1 MKDMIRLRSI
11 ASAFICVL
19 ILAACASEPPKPI
32 VKEKL
37 SERSATVTAIDYQT
51 RLVTLR
57 GTSGNS
63 LTLVVDSDVKNFGQ
77 VKVGDK
83 VTVSYYQ
90 GFAAEVK
97 KPGTGVKGVEQTAA
111 GATGAPGERPG
122 VGVGAM
128 IRTTVIIES
137 VDTSF
142 DTVTFRRQ
150 DGSVRTIAVSDPN
163 IRKAIHDLK
172 KGDEVEVSYIEAVAI
187 EVTPAEE

>member
-1 MKDMIRLRSI
+1 MKHTIHLRSI
-11 ASAFICVL
+11 PLALICAVM
-19 ILAACASEPPKPI
+19 LAACASEPPKPI

-37 SERSATVTAIDYQT
+37 SERSATVTAIDYPT

-57 GTSGNS
+57 GDSGNS
-63 LTLVVDSDVKNFGQ
+63 LTLVVDNEVKNFSQ

-97 KPGTGVKGVEQTAA
+97 KPGTGVKGVEETVA
-111 GATGAPGERPG
+111 GATAAAGERPAG
-122 VGVGAM
+122 GIGAM

-142 DTVTFRRQ
+142 DTVTFRRH
-150 DGSVRTIAVSDPN
+150 DGTVRTIAISDPN
-163 IRKAIHDLK
+163 VRKAIRDLK
-172 KGDEVEVSYIEAVAI
+172 KGDEVEVSYVEAVAI
-187 EVTPAEE
+187 EVKPAE

>member
-1 MKDMIRLRSI
+1 MKNMLHLRTI
-11 ASAFICVL
+11 ASAFICAL
-19 ILAACASEPPKPI
+19 IVVACASEPPKPI

-37 SERSATVTAIDYQT
+37 SERSATVAAIDYDT
-51 RLVTLR
+51 RMVTLR
-57 GTSGNS
+57 GTTGNS

-97 KPGTGVKGVEQTAA
+97 KPGTGVKGVEETAA
-111 GATGAPGERPG
+111 GATAAPGERPAG
-122 VGVGAM
+122 GVGAM

-142 DTVTFRRQ
+142 DTVTFRRH
-150 DGSVRTIAVSDPN
+150 DGSVRTIAISDPN
-163 IRKAIHDLK
+163 IRKAIRDLK
-172 KGDEVEVSYIEAVAI
+172 KGDEVEVSYVEAVAI
-187 EVTPAEE
+187 EVAPAAN

>member
-1 MKDMIRLRSI
+1 MNDMIRLRSI
-11 ASAFICVL
+11 SAALLCVVM
-19 ILAACASEPPKPI
+19 LAACASEPPKPI

-63 LTLVVDSDVKNFGQ
+63 LTLVVDSDVRNFDQ
-77 VKVGDK
+77 MKVGDM

-97 KPGTGVKGVEQTAA
+97 KPGTGVKGVEQS
-111 GATGAPGERPG
+111 ATSARAAPGERPG
-122 VGVGAM
+122 GGVGTM

-142 DTVTFRRQ
+142 DTVTFRRH
-150 DGSVRTIAVSDPN
+150 DGTVRTIAVSDPN
-163 IRKAIHDLK
+163 IRKAIRDLK
-172 KGDEVEVSYIEAVAI
+172 KGDEVEVSYMEAVAV
-187 EVTPAEE
+187 EVTPAGQ

>member
-1 MKDMIRLRSI
+1 MIRTRTAALALI
-11 ASAFICVL
+11 AALV
-19 ILAACASEPPKPI
+19 LAACASEPPKPI

-51 RLVTLR
+51 RLITLR

-63 LTLVVDSDVKNFGQ
+63 LTLVVDDSAKNFNQ
-77 VKVGDK
+77 VKVDDK

-97 KPGTGVKGVEQTAA
+97 KPGTGVKGVEET
-111 GATGAPGERPG
+111 ATGGIADPGERPAA
-122 VGVGAM
+122 GVGAM

-142 DTVTFRRQ
+142 DTVTFRRH
-150 DGSVRTIAVSDPN
+150 DGAVRTIAISDPN

-172 KGDEVEVSYIEAVAI
+172 KGDEVEVTYVEAVAI
-187 EVTPAEE
+187 EVTPAGE

>member
-1 MKDMIRLRSI
+1 MKDTIRLRSI
-11 ASAFICVL
+11 LSAVTCAM
-19 ILAACASEPPKPI
+19 ILAACASQPPKPI

-51 RLVTLR
+51 RLVSLR
-57 GTSGNS
+57 GTTGNS
-63 LTLVVDSDVKNFGQ
+63 LTLVVDTDVKNFDQ

-97 KPGTGVKGVEQTAA
+97 KPGTGVKGVEET
-111 GATGAPGERPG
+111 ATGTTAAPGERPAA
-122 VGVGAM
+122 GVGAM

-142 DTVTFRRQ
+142 DTVTFRRH
-150 DGSVRTIAVSDPN
+150 DGSVRTIAISDPN
-163 IRKAIHDLK
+163 IRKAIRDLR
-172 KGDEVEVSYIEAVAI
+172 KGDEVEVSYVEAVAI
-187 EVTPAEE
+187 EVTPAAN